1 MAKYKVDIYYSGFV
15 TVKVEAESEDQ
26 AHELATEEA
35 ARYHNKREGDFNEEI
50 APTLERCIPEA
61 DTVRK
66 IE

>member
-1 MAKYKVDIYYSGFV
+1 MKFGVDVYYSGYI
-15 TVKVEAESEDQ
+15 TVEVEAESENQ
-26 AHELATEEA
+26 AHELAVEEA